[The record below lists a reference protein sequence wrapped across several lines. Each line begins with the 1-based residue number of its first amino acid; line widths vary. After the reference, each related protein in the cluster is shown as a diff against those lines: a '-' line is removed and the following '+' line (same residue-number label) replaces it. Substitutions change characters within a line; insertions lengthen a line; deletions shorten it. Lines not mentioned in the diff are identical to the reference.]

1 MLNPERIIWR
11 PYTQEGLASP
21 PLKIDRA
28 EGAYLY
34 TSDGQKIFDGI
45 SSWWVITHGH
55 CHPRIVEAIQRQ
67 ASRIDQIIFANFSHE
82 PAEELSERLIGCTPP
97 KLSRVFFTDNGST
110 AVESALKMALQA
122 WEQRGFPRKKKF
134 LAFAKAYHGD
144 TVGAMSVSGDSL
156 FTRPYKSTLF
166 EILRAKQPE
175 TPTPKADECLSDF
188 ERILAEQHETIAGVI
203 VEPLLQAAGGMIMW
217 PKEALQK
224 MATLCDQYGV
234 LLIFDEVMTGFGR
247 TGSLFAMDQ
256 IGVVP
261 DLVCL
266 SKGITGGVLPLA
278 VTLVAEDIYRAFL
291 SSDKTKM
298 FFHGHSFTGNPI
310 ACAAA
315 VANLHIFSEEN
326 ICGRV
331 EGIRSIN
338 AKQMSKLAT
347 KFPILNP
354 RTCGVVSAFEIGN
367 EGQGYK
373 SEISER
379 ITRAGLELGLF
390 IRPLGDTVY
399 LLPPYCSSEADLA
412 FAWEK
417 IEQILERLPLH

>member
-11 PYTQEGLASP
+11 PYTQEGIASP

-34 TSDGQKIFDGI
+34 SSDGQKIFDGI

-122 WEQRGFPRKKKF
+122 WEQRGFSRKKKF

-175 TPTPKADECLSDF
+175 TPTPKTDECLSDF
-188 ERILAEQHETIAGVI
+188 ERILAERHETIAGVI

-224 MATLCDQYGV
+224 MATLCEQYGV

-247 TGSLFAMDQ
+247 TGSIFAMDQ
-256 IGVVP
+256 IGIVP
-261 DLVCL
+261 DLLCL

-278 VTLVAEDIYRAFL
+278 VTLVSEDVYRAFL
-291 SSDKTKM
+291 SSDKSKM

-315 VANLHIFSEEN
+315 VANLNIFSEED

-331 EGIRSIN
+331 ESIRSIN
-338 AKQMSKLAT
+338 AKLMSKLAT

-354 RTCGVVSAFEIGN
+354 RTCGVVSAFEIKN
-367 EGQGYK
+367 EVQGYK
-373 SEISER
+373 SEVSER
-379 ITRAGLELGLF
+379 FTRAGLELGLF

-399 LLPPYCSSEADLA
+399 LLPPYCSSEADLT

-417 IEQILERLPLH
+417 IEQILERLDG